1 MDLIISLFFAIVPL
15 LIGIL
20 IINIIKETRVSSAL
34 LLFLFFTSIWQ
45 FDVAVLYSHIYF
57 SSETIDI
64 LFRLLRFGPIMLTPT
79 LFYLVYSIAKHMV
92 KGDLDGNWRFAINK
106 YVVFILYV
114 WGFFVYLIGW
124 STKGIYEL
132 VLIKSVNKTD
142 FLFPV
147 YGSMSWVF
155 NLNVVLLLVG
165 FIACLSLVKKLK
177 SNEYKKF
184 LLSFIVVLTIGYG
197 IAALNMFPAARLY
210 PSGIAVVFFAISIFT
225 LSMKLQVAIVK
236 KMNQSLKKQEE
247 KIRYLAY
254 HDDLTNLPNRRLF
267 NEDLQREIENAE
279 KNNNQVAVIFMDLD
293 RFKNIN
299 DTLGHNIGDLLLIE
313 VTKKLETTANTFD
326 PRVKVY
332 RLGGD
337 EFTVIVENENRE
349 AVTNL
354 ANTIL
359 AIFKESLQVDGHSLY
374 ITPSMG
380 ISLYPSDGLDA
391 STLMKNADAAMYVV
405 KEGVRNSFQ
414 YSTSEIT
421 QNFHRKMIIE
431 KQLQNALERKEFELH
446 YQPQL
451 DLKSGEIAGMEVLI
465 RWNNTELGNVPPD
478 EFIALAE
485 ETNLILPI
493 GEWVLKEAC
502 SQTKK
507 WQEEGYPFLKVA
519 VNISMKQFSIS
530 NFVETVS
537 KVLEETRL
545 NPEYLELEITE
556 SIAMIDLKVTI
567 TKLQLLKKLGVKI
580 AIDDFGTGYSS
591 LSYLK
596 KYPVDVLKIDKSF
609 IRNVANN
616 KENKV
621 IVNSILSIA
630 EHFNLEVV
638 AEGVE
643 TKSDLDF
650 LHKGTCKYAQGY
662 YIGYPVT
669 IEEFEKSVLVK

>member
-34 LLFLFFTSIWQ
+34 LLFLFFASIWQ
-45 FDVAVLYSHIYF
+45 FDVAVLYSHLYF
-57 SSETIDI
+57 SRETIDI

-92 KGDLDGNWRFAINK
+92 KDNLDSNWRFVINK

-132 VLIKSVNKTD
+132 VLIKSD

-155 NLNVVLLLVG
+155 NLNVVLLIVG
-165 FIACLSLVKKLK
+165 FMACLFLVMKLK
-177 SNEYKKF
+177 NNEYRSF
-184 LLSFIVVLTIGYG
+184 LLSFTVVLTIGYG
-197 IAALNMFPAARLY
+197 IATLNMFPAARLY
-210 PSGIAVVFFAISIFT
+210 PSGVAVVFFAISIFT
-225 LSMKLQVAIVK
+225 LTMRLQVAIVK
-236 KMNQSLKKQEE
+236 KMNQALKKQEE

-267 NEDLQREIENAE
+267 NDDLQKKIENAKE
-279 KNNNQVAVIFMDLD
+279 NNNQVAVIFMDLD

-299 DTLGHNIGDLLLIE
+299 DTLGHNVGDLLLIE
-313 VTKKLETTANTFD
+313 VTKKLGTMATTFD

-337 EFTVIVENENRE
+337 EFTVIVENKNRE

-359 AIFKESLQVDGHSLY
+359 AIFKKSLQVDGHSLY

-380 ISLYPSDGLDA
+380 IGLYPSDGLDA

-405 KEGVRNSFQ
+405 KEGVGNSFQ

-431 KQLQNALERKEFELH
+431 KQLRTALERKEFELH

-451 DLKSGEIAGMEVLI
+451 DLKSGEIAGMEVLM
-465 RWNNTELGNVPPD
+465 RWNNTELGNVSPD
-478 EFIALAE
+478 EFIPLAE

-502 SQTKK
+502 SQNKK

-519 VNISMKQFSIS
+519 VNISMKQFNIS

-537 KVLEETRL
+537 EVLKETQL
-545 NPEYLELEITE
+545 NPQYLELEITE
-556 SIAMIDLKVTI
+556 SIAMMDLNVTI
-567 TKLQLLKKLGVKI
+567 TKLQLLKKIGVKI

-643 TKSDLDF
+643 TKSDLEF
-650 LHKGTCKYAQGY
+650 LHKGTCKCAQGY

-669 IEEFEKSVLVK
+669 TKEFEKKYFSKTGK